1 MRINN
6 SRCGTVS
13 PFRKSDTDPCSLLQK
28 KIRTLKIQNEEKR
41 QYLGND
47 KGNAIQKKLNHK
59 YQGSRGGGWERK
71 LTSGSVY
78 SVISKVVS
86 D

>member
-6 SRCGTVS
+6 SRCSTSS

-28 KIRTLKIQNEEKR
+28 KIRTLKIQNGEKR
-41 QYLGND
+41 RYLGND
-47 KGNAIQKKLNHK
+47 KGNAIRKKLNHK
-59 YQGSRGGGWERK
+59 YQGSRGRGWERK
-71 LTSGSVY
+71 LTAGSVY
-78 SVISKVVS
+78 AAISKVVS